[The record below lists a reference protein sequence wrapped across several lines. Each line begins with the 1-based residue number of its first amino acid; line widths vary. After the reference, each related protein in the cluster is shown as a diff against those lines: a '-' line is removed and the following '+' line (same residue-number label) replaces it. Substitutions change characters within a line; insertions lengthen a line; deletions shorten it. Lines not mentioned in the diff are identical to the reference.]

1 MKKLLGIVVLGL
13 LFFNNL
19 LAEEKPIFPFT
30 TDDQIKT
37 FDDGGE
43 EIIKNKSDELIF
55 DEYWNKPLTK
65 LDYYLLQL
73 KDKADEVSNDIKL
86 IHSDGS
92 GYLIEYFE
100 KIENLKKYQSLF
112 GKYVDFDVSNKVYY
126 LEDLGKIVI
135 GFEINDVGKAK
146 KPMKELCKNLLEKDL
161 IRRGMPDQSFSSP
174 VYYRMLLNQLYRG
187 GDKKTYNNQLKKI
200 ANNIVYRVSIT
211 SKVSTSLE
219 KMDYDMFN
227 VSCYK
232 LSSKDKII
240 YRKWSFASKE

>member
-1 MKKLLGIVVLGL
+1 MLTELR
-13 LFFNNL
+13 LFSEYRVSKIL
-19 LAEEKPIFPFT
+19 QT
-30 TDDQIKT
+30 QIRLY
-37 FDDGGE
+37 GC
-43 EIIKNKSDELIF
+43 SAR
-55 DEYWNKPLTK
+55 
-65 LDYYLLQL
+65 L
-73 KDKADEVSNDIKL
+73 K
-86 IHSDGS
+86 
-92 GYLIEYFE
+92 F
-100 KIENLKKYQSLF
+100 
-112 GKYVDFDVSNKVYY
+112 
-126 LEDLGKIVI
+126 I